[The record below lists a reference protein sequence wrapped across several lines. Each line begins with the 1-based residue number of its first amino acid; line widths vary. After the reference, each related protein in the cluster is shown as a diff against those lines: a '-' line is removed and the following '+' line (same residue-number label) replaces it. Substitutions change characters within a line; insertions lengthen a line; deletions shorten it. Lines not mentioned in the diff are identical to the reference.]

1 MELFVSDVS
10 HTKRFFS
17 FPFSETGL
25 GSAKETNHK
34 TPSVPNETNPA
45 VVAGVLSDEEIINRP
60 RQHLHFGVFV
70 VKCFGLLDPVLR
82 YSPEGSNCVY
92 YTVAKPERRQ
102 VQLVLRH
109 SRLGKPPVDRTARS
123 AKGTVS
129 PLEAQVLPHR
139 PFACWDY
146 YFPCPL
152 NYEWSLITL
161 DLCRLVESV
170 ASGKQQASHTP
181 TRSPFS

>member
-1 MELFVSDVS
+1 M
-10 HTKRFFS
+10 
-17 FPFSETGL
+17 
-25 GSAKETNHK
+25 
-34 TPSVPNETNPA
+34 
-45 VVAGVLSDEEIINRP
+45 
-60 RQHLHFGVFV
+60 
-70 VKCFGLLDPVLR
+70 KCFGLLDPVLR

-92 YTVAKPERRQ
+92 YTVAKPERDKF
-102 VQLVLRH
+102 LRH
-109 SRLGKPPVDRTARS
+109 SRLGKPPVDSTARS
-123 AKGTVS
+123 AKEAVS

-170 ASGKQQASHTP
+170 ASGKQQASHTLLFLSFFIIRGKKIKLYIP
-181 TRSPFS
+181 TFFLRDIDT